1 MLRAGTKQPGPAQV
15 LPSLGRWHSSMQVIR
30 LSLECCSDVQRSTC
44 LVSHSFPSVTVFQ
57 DQLCDPFE
65 HGVLRFAPRLSAAP
79 VVEKRIMNLQK
90 RSTMNLQKRS
100 SMSPSLR
107 TAVPG
112 GIPRTA
118 KMKKNYLKHLK
129 CEVRPVSLT
138 SRRCAAVVPPASRCH
153 NAGFHWPNTRAPCF
167 HEVLLSGFSLPRPRT
182 AFALV
187 VSLTEP
193 LSSIVY

>member
-1 MLRAGTKQPGPAQV
+1 
-15 LPSLGRWHSSMQVIR
+15 
-30 LSLECCSDVQRSTC
+30 
-44 LVSHSFPSVTVFQ
+44 
-57 DQLCDPFE
+57 
-65 HGVLRFAPRLSAAP
+65 
-79 VVEKRIMNLQK
+79 MNLQK

-138 SRRCAAVVPPASRCH
+138 SHPRVALPQRWFSLAKHARALFSRGAAVGVFTPTPTHCLRTC
-153 NAGFHWPNTRAPCF
+153 R
-167 HEVLLSGFSLPRPRT
+167 LP
-182 AFALV
+182 
-187 VSLTEP
+187 
-193 LSSIVY
+193 Y